1 MLEEETERRQVAE
14 QNVAKLSEQY
24 LDIQNQF
31 EKLLEVDYFSS
42 SDSISRDINK
52 ESKKSSNMNNNW
64 MKYIW

>member
-24 LDIQNQF
+24 LDIHNRF
-31 EKLLEVDYFSS
+31 KKLLEVDYFSS

>member
-31 EKLLEVDYFSS
+31 KKLLEVDYFSS

>member
-31 EKLLEVDYFSS
+31 KKLLEVDYFSS
-42 SDSISRDINK
+42 SDSISRDLNK
-52 ESKKSSNMNNNW
+52 ESKKSSNINNN
-64 MKYIW
+64 

>member
-52 ESKKSSNMNNNW
+52 ESKKSSNINNNW

>member
-31 EKLLEVDYFSS
+31 KKLLEVDYFSS

-52 ESKKSSNMNNNW
+52 ESKKSSNINNNW

>member
-31 EKLLEVDYFSS
+31 KKLLEVDYFSS

-52 ESKKSSNMNNNW
+52 ESKKSSNMNNN
-64 MKYIW
+64 

>member
-52 ESKKSSNMNNNW
+52 ESKKSSNINNN
-64 MKYIW
+64 

>member
-42 SDSISRDINK
+42 SDSISRDLNK
-52 ESKKSSNMNNNW
+52 ESKKSSNINNNW

>member
-24 LDIQNQF
+24 LDIQNRF

-42 SDSISRDINK
+42 SDSISRDLNK
-52 ESKKSSNMNNNW
+52 ESKKSSNINNNW

>member
-31 EKLLEVDYFSS
+31 KKLLEVDYFSS
-42 SDSISRDINK
+42 SDSISRDLSK
-52 ESKKSSNMNNNW
+52 ESKKSSNINNN
-64 MKYIW
+64 

>member
-31 EKLLEVDYFSS
+31 KKLLEVDYFSS

-52 ESKKSSNMNNNW
+52 ESKKSSNINNN
-64 MKYIW
+64 

>member
-31 EKLLEVDYFSS
+31 KKLLEVDSFFLFWLYF
-42 SDSISRDINK
+42 
-52 ESKKSSNMNNNW
+52 
-64 MKYIW
+64 

>member
-31 EKLLEVDYFSS
+31 KKLLEVDYFSS
-42 SDSISRDINK
+42 SDSISRDLNK
-52 ESKKSSNMNNNW
+52 ESKKSSNINNNW

>member
-24 LDIQNQF
+24 LDIQNRF

-42 SDSISRDINK
+42 SDSISRDLNK
-52 ESKKSSNMNNNW
+52 ESKKSSNINNN
-64 MKYIW
+64 